1 MKYTCWHS
9 DKKFHRATRKP
20 SKELTTYNS
29 FLLTNCPL
37 ETVSTNKANNFLPS
51 HNLGT
56 SISVMREKKRKE
68 RQSMNEEKKDKLENI
83 YK

>member
-9 DKKFHRATRKP
+9 GKKFHLATQKP

-56 SISVMREKKRKE
+56 SISVMREKKRKAN
-68 RQSMNEEKKDKLENI
+68 NEWGKKDKLENI